1 MADEK
6 ESTIYV
12 IAKKG
17 KDKAAHNRV
26 VLWEQDPRHPEG
38 EAFVVREDKVVEVF
52 PTARVKQ
59 LLGEEALEK
68 TTEAPKAPAVK
79 EDNGEGDGEAKTG
92 LFTST
97 PSTIRRGGRPE
108 RP

>member
-6 ESTIYV
+6 EPTINV

-17 KDKAAHNRV
+17 KDKAGHNKV
-26 VLWEQDPRHPEG
+26 VLWEQDERHPGG
-38 EAFVVREDKVVEVF
+38 EAYVVREDKVVEVY

-59 LLGEEALEK
+59 LLGEEALVK
-68 TTEAPKAPAVK
+68 TSAAVAPAAPAPKAEEDD
-79 EDNGEGDGEAKTG
+79 EDNAE
-92 LFTST
+92 ST
-97 PSTIRRGGRPE
+97 PSVPATIRRGGRPE